1 MMTSRQLN
9 WRSTVALALV
19 VSGVVFM
26 LGCNANVDKPA
37 DALATAAPEPTEPAV
52 KSVLS
57 VNEVMVKMMDNAAH
71 VVWDVEKPGCAPK
84 NDADWVE
91 VEDHALQL
99 AATANLIQMGGTGPQ
114 DQTWAQQA
122 GWKKDTQDMIASAL
136 AVRAAAEKRDL
147 NALIEANG
155 GLVASCES
163 CHKAFKPDSPT
174 EGITHQNPHSDSH
187 SSCN

>member
-1 MMTSRQLN
+1 MI
-9 WRSTVALALV
+9 WRSIVTIALTVGATVLII
-19 VSGVVFM
+19 
-26 LGCNANVDKPA
+26 GCNASVDKPA
-37 DALATAAPEPTEPAV
+37 DALATAAPQPAEPSV
-52 KSVLS
+52 KPVLS

-99 AATANLIQMGGTGPQ
+99 AATANLIQMGGTGPS
-114 DQTWAQQA
+114 DQTWSEQA
-122 GWKKDTQDMIASAL
+122 GWKKDTQDMIAAAL
-136 AVRAAAEKRDL
+136 AVREAAGKRDMNVL
-147 NALIEANG
+147 VEANG
-155 GLVASCES
+155 RLTQTCES